1 VEGVGEPNP
10 YNRKEN
16 YMNQHT
22 TINYFLPPRIEFGVG
37 AIQNLATHVKAFGAK
52 RPLVVTDEGVTN
64 AGILSESVEPLEK
77 AGIDYTVFD
86 AVLPNPTD
94 QQVIEGMKVIRAE
107 DCDLVIAVGG
117 GSVMDAAKAI
127 RILSTHEPPLEPYYV
142 DVGGAARIGANL
154 SPLICVPTTAGTGS
168 EVSQGALITDTSFN
182 TTNRPRKRAI
192 STPHNMASL
201 ALLDPQLT
209 LGMPPAL
216 TAATGM
222 DAVTHAIEAYV
233 ATRYHPIS
241 EGVALQ
247 SLKISAANIR
257 RAYQHGDDI
266 TARGNMLIAST
277 MGAFAFQ
284 KGLGAVHSLAHQL
297 STEDPI
303 PHGVANALLLPPVME
318 FNRSHAVDGYA
329 DIAEALGVDISD
341 MTKQEAATAAIEEV
355 KSLNSAVNMPKGLGE
370 AGLDP
375 QRIPKLAKDAM
386 LDHCY
391 KSNPRPCT
399 EADMRMLFEAAF

>member
-1 VEGVGEPNP
+1 MDAQP
-10 YNRKEN
+10 
-16 YMNQHT
+16 

-37 AIQNLATHVKAFGAK
+37 AIRNLAVHVNVFGAQ

-107 DCDLVIAVGG
+107 RCDLVIAVGG

-142 DVGGAARIGANL
+142 DVGGVDRISENL
-154 SPLICVPTTAGTGS
+154 PPLICVPTTAGTGS

-182 TTNRPRKRAI
+182 TTDRPRKRAI

-209 LGMPPAL
+209 LGMPPHL

-233 ATRYHPIS
+233 ATRYHPIA

-391 KSNPRPCT
+391 KSNPRTCT
-399 EADMRMLFEAAF
+399 EADMLRLFEAAF

>member
-1 VEGVGEPNP
+1 MDAQP
-10 YNRKEN
+10 
-16 YMNQHT
+16 

-37 AIQNLATHVKAFGAK
+37 AIRNLAVHVNVFGAQ

-107 DCDLVIAVGG
+107 RCDLVIAVGG

-142 DVGGAARIGANL
+142 DVGGVDRISENL
-154 SPLICVPTTAGTGS
+154 PPLICVPTTAGTGS

-182 TTNRPRKRAI
+182 TTDRPRKRAI

-201 ALLDPQLT
+201 ALLDPNLT

-233 ATRYHPIS
+233 ATRYHPIA

-399 EADMRMLFEAAF
+399 EQDMRNLFEAAS

>member
-1 VEGVGEPNP
+1 
-10 YNRKEN
+10 
-16 YMNQHT
+16 MNKP

-37 AIQNLATHVKAFGAK
+37 AIQNLAEHVNAFGVK

-64 AGILSESVEPLEK
+64 AGILSESLEPLTD
-77 AGIDYTVFD
+77 GSIDYVVFD
-86 AVLPNPTD
+86 AIQPNPTD
-94 QQVIEGMKVIRAE
+94 TSAIEGMKVIRAE
-107 DCDLVIAVGG
+107 RCDMVIAVGG

-142 DVGGAARIGANL
+142 DVGGVERISEDL
-154 SPLICVPTTAGTGS
+154 PPLICVPTTAGTGS

-182 TTNRPRKRAI
+182 TTDRPRKRAI
-192 STPHNMASL
+192 ATPHNMASL
-201 ALLDPQLT
+201 ALLDPNLT

-233 ATRYHPIS
+233 ATRYHPIA

-318 FNRSHAVDGYA
+318 FNRSHAVDEYA
-329 DIAEALGVDISD
+329 DIAEALGVDTSD
-341 MTKQEAATAAIEEV
+341 ITKDQAATAAIDAIKV
-355 KSLNSAVNMPKGLGE
+355 LNSAVNMPKGLGE

-399 EADMRMLFEAAF
+399 EEDMLNLFNTAL

>member
-1 VEGVGEPNP
+1 MDAQP
-10 YNRKEN
+10 
-16 YMNQHT
+16 

-37 AIQNLATHVKAFGAK
+37 AIRNLAVHVNVFGAQ

-107 DCDLVIAVGG
+107 QCDLVIAVGG

-142 DVGGAARIGANL
+142 DVGGVDRISENL
-154 SPLICVPTTAGTGS
+154 PPLICVPTTAGTGS

-182 TTNRPRKRAI
+182 TTDRPRKRAI

-209 LGMPPAL
+209 LGMPPHL

-233 ATRYHPIS
+233 ATRYHPIA

-318 FNRSHAVDGYA
+318 FNLSYAVDGYA
-329 DIAEALGVDISD
+329 DIAAALGVDTSD

-399 EADMRMLFEAAF
+399 EQDMRNLFEAAS

>member
-1 VEGVGEPNP
+1 
-10 YNRKEN
+10 
-16 YMNQHT
+16 MNGQL
-22 TINYFLPPRIEFGVG
+22 TINYFLPPRIEFGLG

-64 AGILSESVEPLEK
+64 AGILSESVESLTQ
-77 AGIDYTVFD
+77 ADIGYTVFD

-201 ALLDPQLT
+201 ALLDPNLT

>member
-1 VEGVGEPNP
+1 MDAQP
-10 YNRKEN
+10 
-16 YMNQHT
+16 

-37 AIQNLATHVKAFGAK
+37 AIRNLAVHVNVFGAQ

-107 DCDLVIAVGG
+107 RCDLVIAVGG

-142 DVGGAARIGANL
+142 DVGGVDRISENL
-154 SPLICVPTTAGTGS
+154 PPLICVPTTAGTGS

-182 TTNRPRKRAI
+182 TTDRPRKRAI

-209 LGMPPAL
+209 LGMPPHL

-233 ATRYHPIS
+233 ATRYHPIA

-318 FNRSHAVDGYA
+318 FNLSYAVDGYA
-329 DIAEALGVDISD
+329 DIAAALGVDTSD

-399 EADMRMLFEAAF
+399 EEDMLMLFEAAF